1 MANMEE
7 ARKVVTD
14 FLKKTLEV
22 EDVKVIKETKMN
34 DGWEVEAEVYE
45 ASSFIKSLGLPARL
59 QDRHIYAINLDNNLE
74 IQSYE
79 RKELATH

>member
-22 EDVKVIKETKMN
+22 EDVKVIKETM
-34 DGWEVEAEVYE
+34 
-45 ASSFIKSLGLPARL
+45 
-59 QDRHIYAINLDNNLE
+59 
-74 IQSYE
+74 
-79 RKELATH
+79 